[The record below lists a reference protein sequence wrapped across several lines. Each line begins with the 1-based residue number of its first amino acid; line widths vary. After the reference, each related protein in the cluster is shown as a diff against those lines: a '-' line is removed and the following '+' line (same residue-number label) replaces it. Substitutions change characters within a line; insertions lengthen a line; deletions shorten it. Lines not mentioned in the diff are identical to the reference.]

1 MILLKYSEV
10 NHVAKDNSYV
20 SELEYESLSISSV
33 NLIKLETSE
42 ED

>member
-20 SELEYESLSISSV
+20 YELKYESQRISFV
-33 NLIKLETSE
+33 NLIKFE